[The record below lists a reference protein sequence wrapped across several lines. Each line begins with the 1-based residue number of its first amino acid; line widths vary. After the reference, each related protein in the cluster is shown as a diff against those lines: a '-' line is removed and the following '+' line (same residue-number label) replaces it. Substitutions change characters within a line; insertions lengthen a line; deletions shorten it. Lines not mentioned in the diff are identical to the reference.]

1 MGPCGALGLGLLL
14 AAVSGVAAEHHT
26 LRYICTVMTDP
37 GPGLPWNVDVGNVEG
52 ELFVHYNSTA
62 RRYVPRTEWIAAKAD
77 QQYWDGQT
85 QIGQGNEQIDRENLG
100 ILQRRYNQT
109 GGSHTVQWM
118 YGGDIVEGG
127 PIRGYYQMAY
137 DGRDFTAFDKG
148 TMTFTA
154 AVPEAVPTKRKWE
167 EGDYAEGLKQYLEET
182 CVEWLRRYVEYGKA
196 ELGRRELPEVRV
208 WGKEADG
215 ILTLSCRAHGFYPRP
230 IVVSWLKAGAERG
243 QDAQSGG
250 IVPNGDGTYHTWVTI
265 DAQPGDGDKYQCRVE
280 HASLPQ
286 PGLYSWEPPQP
297 NLVPIVAGVAV
308 AIVAIAIMV
317 GVGFIIYRRHAGKKG
332 KGYNIAPDR
341 EGGSSSSST
350 GSNPA
355 I

>member
-14 AAVSGVAAEHHT
+14 GAVFGTAAELHT
-26 LRYICTVMTDP
+26 LRYISTAMTDP
-37 GPGLPWNVDVGNVEG
+37 GPGQPWFVDVGYVDG
-52 ELFVHYNSTA
+52 ELFTHYNSTA
-62 RRYVPRTEWIAAKAD
+62 RRAVSRTEWIAANTD
-77 QQYWDGQT
+77 QQYWDSETETSQRSG
-85 QIGQGNEQIDRENLG
+85 QIDRDDLG
-100 ILQRRYNQT
+100 TLQRRYNQT
-109 GGSHTVQWM
+109 GGSHTVQPM
-118 YGGDIVEGG
+118 YGCDILEDGT
-127 PIRGYYQMAY
+127 IRGYRQDAY
-137 DGRDFTAFDKG
+137 DGRDFIAFDKG
-148 TMTFTA
+148 TMTLTA

-196 ELGRRELPEVRV
+196 ELGRRERPEVRV

-230 IVVSWLKAGAERG
+230 IAVSWLKDGRCGARTP
-243 QDAQSGG
+243 SRGG
-250 IVPNGDGTYHTWVTI
+250 IVPNGDGTYHTWVTT

-308 AIVAIAIMV
+308 AIVAIAIVV

>member
-14 AAVSGVAAEHHT
+14 AAVCGAAAELHT
-26 LRYICTVMTDP
+26 LRYIYTAMTDP
-37 GPGLPWNVDVGNVEG
+37 GPGLPWFVIVGYVDG
-52 ELFVHYNSTA
+52 ELFMHYNSTA
-62 RRYVPRTEWIAAKAD
+62 RRAVPRTEWMAAKAD

-85 QIGQGNEQIDRENLG
+85 QLGQGHEQVNSEDLDTLR
-100 ILQRRYNQT
+100 RRYDQT
-109 GGSHTVQWM
+109 GGSHTAQWM
-118 YGGDIVEGG
+118 YGCDILEGG

-137 DGRDFTAFDKG
+137 DGRDFIALGKDMK
-148 TMTFTA
+148 TFTA

-167 EGDYAEGLKQYLEET
+167 EVDYAESWKNYLEET

-196 ELGRRELPEVRV
+196 ELGRRERPEVQV

-230 IVVSWLKAGAERG
+230 IVVSWLKDGAVRG

-250 IVPNGDGTYHTWVTI
+250 IVPNDDGTYHTWVTI

-280 HASLPQ
+280 HTSLPQ

-308 AIVAIAIMV
+308 AIVAIAIVV
-317 GVGFIIYRRHAGKKG
+317 GVGFIIYRRPAGKKG
-332 KGYNIAPDR
+332 KGYNIAPGR